1 MKYLYLKTTQ
11 DHKKGDVVEFSSGS
25 IIAEQLEKLGITAK
39 YQDEP
44 KENKAKG
51 RSKKVDE
58 PKENKVAGPEEQ
70 K

>member
-11 DHKKGDVVEFSSGS
+11 DYKKGDIVEFNSGS
-25 IIAEQLEKLGITAK
+25 IIAEQLEKLGIITK
-39 YQDEP
+39 YQDKP
-44 KENKAKG
+44 KENKVKDS
-51 RSKKVDE
+51 SKKVNK